1 MTTFASL
8 QDLQDY
14 LQDST
19 ISSAAGALALALA
32 TAAIQT
38 EARQHLFYVADDVVT
53 LRGNSAVVLLP
64 QRPVIGTP
72 VVNGLVPSA
81 VYRFDPPDR
90 LTYGVPSGNLA
101 AAQFANGPDPV
112 YGVWPLQIT
121 VTYSHGYET
130 IPDDLRAVCVSI
142 AARAVSNP
150 QGLRSEVIGNYSV
163 GYAGAG
169 DILVPGIS
177 LSDAEKKLVHRYRR
191 RSASLA
197 LS

>member
-1 MTTFASL
+1 MSTLASL
-8 QDLQDY
+8 ADLQNY
-14 LQDST
+14 LQDT
-19 ISSAAGALALALA
+19 TVDVNAGTLALTLA
-32 TAAIQT
+32 TAAIQS
-38 EARQHLFYVADDVVT
+38 EARQHLFYVADDTVV

-64 QRPVIGTP
+64 QRPVVGTP
-72 VVNGLVPSA
+72 IVAGLVPSA

-101 AAQFANGPDPV
+101 AAQYANGPDPV
-112 YGVWPLQIT
+112 YGVWPLQVT
-121 VTYSHGYET
+121 VIYSHGYQV

-150 QGLRSEVIGNYSV
+150 QGLRSETIGNYSV

-177 LSDAEKKLVHRYRR
+177 LSDTEKKIVHRYRR
-191 RSASLA
+191 RSASLV